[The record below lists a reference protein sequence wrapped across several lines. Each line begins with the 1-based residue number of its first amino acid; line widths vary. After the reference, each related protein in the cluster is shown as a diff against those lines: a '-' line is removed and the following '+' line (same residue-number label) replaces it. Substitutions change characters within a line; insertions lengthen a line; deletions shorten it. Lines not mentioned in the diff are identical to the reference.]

1 MDLELS
7 GSKFEFP
14 TAAYQGDY
22 IYDIAATLRREGENK
37 YFTQHDL
44 LFELLPEDDDLILDT
59 LIERA
64 QSILSDLFD
73 EIHSIAL
80 KSLIDNIRKDLSEF
94 GVQYQTWFSE
104 KSLIDEKE
112 IDLVIND
119 LKKNGLLYE
128 KDEALW
134 FRSTEFGDEK
144 DRVVY
149 RANGNHTYFA
159 ADIAYHRNKILRGY
173 DKLINV
179 WGADHHGYIKRVRAS
194 LEAFGYQKN
203 VLTVLLVQFASLYRG
218 KEKFQMSTR
227 SGEFVTLRELREEVG
242 CDAARFYYALRKP
255 DQHMDFDI
263 ELAKSQSND
272 NPVYYVQYAH
282 ARISS
287 VFRQLAEKEISF
299 DLEAADHSLLVE
311 KQETDILQKLST
323 YPEIVES
330 AARCYEPHQIAYYLR
345 ELATD
350 FHTYYNAHPFISAK
364 DQLRL
369 ARLSLIDSTRQ
380 VLENGLLLLGVSA
393 PTSM

>member
-1 MDLELS
+1 MQSEIRMLLDEALAMLGENEIPAFKGSYHSYNVERARKSGHGDFASNVAMILSKTSGIKPRELAEKICSVLPVSPLLDRIEIAGPGFINFFLAVDAYHSLPNKIREESSLYGTSNVGDKKKIMIEFVSANPTGPLHVGHGRGAAYGDSLARVLRAAGYDAHSEYYINDAGRQMDILALSVWLRYLELS

-14 TAAYQGDY
+14 KAAYQGDY

-37 YFTQHDL
+37 YFTQHDV

-59 LIERA
+59 LIDRA

-80 KSLIDNIRKDLSEF
+80 KSLTDNIRKDLSEF

-112 IDLVIND
+112 IDLVIDD
-119 LKKNGLLYE
+119 LKKNGFLYE

-134 FRSTEFGDEK
+134 FCSTEFGDEK

-173 DKLINV
+173 DKIINV

-203 VLTVLLVQFASLYRG
+203 VLTVLLVQFASL
-218 KEKFQMSTR
+218 
-227 SGEFVTLRELREEVG
+227 
-242 CDAARFYYALRKP
+242 
-255 DQHMDFDI
+255 
-263 ELAKSQSND
+263 
-272 NPVYYVQYAH
+272 
-282 ARISS
+282 
-287 VFRQLAEKEISF
+287 
-299 DLEAADHSLLVE
+299 
-311 KQETDILQKLST
+311 
-323 YPEIVES
+323 
-330 AARCYEPHQIAYYLR
+330 
-345 ELATD
+345 
-350 FHTYYNAHPFISAK
+350 
-364 DQLRL
+364 
-369 ARLSLIDSTRQ
+369 
-380 VLENGLLLLGVSA
+380 
-393 PTSM
+393 